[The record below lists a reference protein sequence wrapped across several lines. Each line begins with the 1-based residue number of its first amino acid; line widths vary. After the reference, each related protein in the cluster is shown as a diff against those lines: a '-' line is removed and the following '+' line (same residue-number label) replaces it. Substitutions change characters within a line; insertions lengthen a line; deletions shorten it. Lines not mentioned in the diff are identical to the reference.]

1 MINYSYIYSGFTALA
16 GNEKPGA
23 FDPGNQFTFI
33 AGYQF
38 RSGWLIG
45 AKFKYSGGRPY
56 TPINSE
62 ASEQVNRAVFATND
76 FNSARYPYYMR
87 VDLRVDKKFD
97 FKNASIVAYLEIQ
110 NLLDRQNI
118 YSYFW
123 NEDVNQLGTIY
134 QWAFFPV
141 GGISVQF

>member
-1 MINYSYIYSGFTALA
+1 MALA

-23 FDPGNQFTFI
+23 FDPGNQFTLI
-33 AGYQF
+33 SGYQF
-38 RSGWLIG
+38 NDGWLVG

-56 TPINSE
+56 TPLNYQ
-62 ASEQVNRAVFATND
+62 ASAQVNRAVFATDD

-87 VDLRVDKKFD
+87 IDLRADKKFD
-97 FKNASIVAYLEIQ
+97 FKNASLICYLELQ
-110 NLLDRQNI
+110 NLFDRENI
-118 YSYFW
+118 YAYYW
-123 NEDVNQLGTIY
+123 NEDTKSPGTVY